1 MVYNLPVT
9 MTRFTTFSSF
19 FLSQHSSDG
28 GRPGLGARGT
38 VPRHGQ
44 DGVRWEDE
52 LQTSSW
58 LSHKSNLKIEYF
70 SFLPVVKKIF
80 PPEKFGIVFLLN
92 LYKLFAIISFL

>member
-19 FLSQHSSDG
+19 FLSQHSSGG
-28 GRPGLGARGT
+28 GRPGLGAR
-38 VPRHGQ
+38 HGP